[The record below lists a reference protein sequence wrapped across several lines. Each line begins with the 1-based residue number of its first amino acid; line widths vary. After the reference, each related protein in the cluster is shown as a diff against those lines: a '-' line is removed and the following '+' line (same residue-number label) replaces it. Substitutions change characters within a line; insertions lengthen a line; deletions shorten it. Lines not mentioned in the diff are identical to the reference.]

1 MFLVRRS
8 KVGDLMVT
16 KRESEANVVDAANRV
31 TGRGVLPNLVH
42 QACCWIVE
50 DAPDWVLSEVF

>member
-16 KRESEANVVDAANRV
+16 QRESEANVVDAANRV
-31 TGRGVLPNLVH
+31 TGRSVLPNLIH
-42 QACCWIVE
+42 QALRSLPPE
-50 DAPDWVLSEVF
+50 PRLPLK